1 MSDNWNQQPENN
13 RQPQS
18 RDQSNNSANQAPNPN
33 SQNPSIDN
41 SNQQLPLPSQPG
53 EQGPQSDYSLQ
64 PENTRMPS
72 SAAPPHSGSL
82 QSNQQLPLQQD
93 FPTNGAAGRLGF
105 QQFDNALNRVRGW
118 TNKVAAIAGHT
129 VQPPAPAMDFYQ
141 PPSSAVV
148 YRSPSINELQ
158 QKNVAKRST
167 LRRNAR
173 IRKISK
179 QIRQRRIK
187 KSHGVNGVIAIILI
201 VLVAIIITSTSAG
214 SAYGYSYYLQQQP
227 RVQRYANEQLPQM
240 TRIFDRNGTL
250 LYEAYDPNSTV
261 GNGGRRLAVRFQDI
275 PKVMQD
281 AMIAIEDK
289 SFWTN
294 DGVDP
299 LAIIRAGASSYGG
312 ASTLTQQLI
321 KNLSGEAQDNITRK
335 INEAAMA
342 IGMTQQYPKSKILE
356 MYFNVAPFGS
366 EDAGVEIAAQ
376 DYFGL
381 TSTCQPN
388 QPCAPAISKLEYN
401 QTTKKNDPILALARA
416 SLLAGIPNSPVS
428 FDPSLA
434 AKNRTASL
442 KRQKLVLQAML
453 DQKMSLDGQPL
464 TKAMVVQA
472 EDMTAKMVFKRPSST
487 KLAPSFVDYVI
498 NQVETALGSGN
509 ANNGVEAFVTGGY
522 NIETTIDLNLNNYTQ
537 AAIQRHIYQP
547 ELQKAVGGIETLST
561 NNNVH
566 NAAVVVEDSKTGEL
580 LAMVGSANYN
590 STDPTINGQYNAA
603 DSPRP
608 PGSSFKPFDYT
619 TAFEM
624 GWNPGVLLQDT
635 RTYFP
640 NGAAAGA
647 DVPLTNDEAMAQS
660 AIYAPYDYGQKY
672 WERTDTARYATANS
686 FNIPAIRAMQFAGA
700 QNVLNTVHRVG
711 ITFSNNDGLDG
722 LSWAIGSKDVSLLQM
737 VGGYQTLSDQGQ
749 HITPQAVLNIW
760 DNYGDEL
767 YHYDENKIA
776 AARVFSPQVA
786 YEMTS
791 VLEDEPSRSFEF
803 SGDPDLSFADV
814 DPACEVTLLCKY
826 EVAAKTG
833 TTDNFSDNWT
843 MGYSADA
850 VVGVWV
856 GNSDDTPM
864 NNVIGITGAA
874 PIWHSVMER
883 VMGWCNNTVAQMPN
897 PSDPYVY
904 ADNIPC
910 GPALHLRFSNNPQWQ
925 FSIPS
930 GISQSALDGL
940 SSNAAQVDWMI
951 NGD

>member
-1 MSDNWNQQPENN
+1 MSENGNQQSENN
-13 RQPQS
+13 RQAQS
-18 RDQSNNSANQAPNPN
+18 GEQRKNPASQSQNPN
-33 SQNPSIDN
+33 SQNPYVN
-41 SNQQLPLPSQPG
+41 NPNTQPLTSSQPG
-53 EQGPQSDYSLQ
+53 NSGPRIEGNYSVQ
-64 PENTRMPS
+64 PRPGSQPTRQPL
-72 SAAPPHSGSL
+72 PP
-82 QSNQQLPLQQD
+82 QQD
-93 FPTNGAAGRLGF
+93 FPTEGQSGGRPGF
-105 QQFDNALNRVRGW
+105 QQIDNAVHRVRGW
-118 TNKVAAIAGHT
+118 TNKLTAIAGHS
-129 VQPPAPAMDFYQ
+129 VQPPTPSMDMYHPPAL
-141 PPSSAVV
+141 PVI

-158 QKNVAKRST
+158 QKSRARKST

-173 IRKISK
+173 VRRISK
-179 QIRQRRIK
+179 HIQQRRLK
-187 KSHGVNGVIAIILI
+187 KSHSVNGIITIILI
-201 VLVAIIITSTSAG
+201 ILVAIIITSTSAG

-275 PKVMQD
+275 PEVMQD

-299 LAIIRAGASSYGG
+299 AAIIRAGVSSYGG
-312 ASTLTQQLI
+312 ASTITQQLI
-321 KNLSGEAQDNITRK
+321 KNLSGDAQETLIRK

-342 IGMTQQYPKSKILE
+342 IGMTQEYPKSKILE

-381 TSTCQPN
+381 TSVCVPN

-401 QTTKKNDPILALARA
+401 QSTKKNDPILGLARA
-416 SLLAGIPNSPVS
+416 SLLAAIPNSPVT
-428 FDPSLA
+428 FDPAIAPTNKA
-434 AKNRTASL
+434 AAL
-442 KRQKLVLQAML
+442 KRQKLVLSAML

-464 TKAMVVQA
+464 TKLMIQQA
-472 EDMTAKMVFKRPSST
+472 ETLTAKMTFKQPSST
-487 KLAPSFVDYVI
+487 KLAPNFVDYVI
-498 NQVETALGSGN
+498 NQVETALGNGN
-509 ANNGVEAFVTGGY
+509 ANNGVEPFVTGGY

-547 ELQKAVGGIETLST
+547 EYQKAVGGIETLST

-566 NAAVVVEDSKTGEL
+566 NAAVVVEDAKTGEL
-580 LAMVGSANYN
+580 LSMVGSANYN
-590 STDPTINGQYNAA
+590 STDPAINGQYNAA
-603 DSPRP
+603 NSPRP
-608 PGSSFKPFDYT
+608 PGSSFKPFDYS

-624 GWNPGVLLQDT
+624 GWNPGVVLQDI

-640 NGAAAGA
+640 NGAAAGTP
-647 DVPLTNDEAMAQS
+647 VPQTNDEAAAQPL
-660 AIYAPYDYGQKY
+660 IYAPYDYGQKY
-672 WERTDTARYATANS
+672 WDQPFTARYATANS
-686 FNIPAIRAMQFAGA
+686 FNIPAIRSMQFAGVA
-700 QNVLNTVHRVG
+700 NVLNTVRRVG
-711 ITFSNNDGLDG
+711 ITFKDNTGLDG

-737 VGGYQTLSDQGQ
+737 VGGYQTLADQGK
-749 HITPQAVLNIW
+749 HIVPQAVLNIW

-767 YHYDENKIA
+767 YHYDENKVA
-776 AARVFSPQVA
+776 AAKVFSPQVA

-791 VLEDEPSRSFEF
+791 VLQDEPSRSFEF
-803 SGDPDLSFADV
+803 AGDHDLSFADV
-814 DPACEVTLLCKY
+814 DQNCAYSVTCTY

-833 TTDNFSDNWT
+833 TTDNFNDNWT
-843 MGYSADA
+843 MGYTADV

-864 NNVIGITGAA
+864 DNVIGITGAA

-883 VMGWCNNTVAQMPN
+883 TMGWCNNTVAQMPSPNN
-897 PSDPYVY
+897 PFVY
-904 ADNIPC
+904 ADSIPC
-910 GPALHLRFSNNPQWQ
+910 GPALHFRFSNNPQWQ

-930 GISQSALDGL
+930 GMSQATLDNL
-940 SSNAAQVDWMI
+940 SSSAAKTDWLI